1 MSLKLQWILSTEN
14 IKEIPLFHE
23 NIFCVVQTSG
33 STGENKLIRVTN
45 TCIEANASHLR
56 KVFALN
62 SEDVIFWGTS
72 LTFDPSIIELILALR
87 SGACLLIVP
96 YKVYINPKT
105 LYEALF
111 TVGIITFLQVVP
123 SVFLRWS
130 EDQIM
135 RILQNPQLRIL
146 AFGGEH
152 FPKRVL
158 SYERIDQLRIFNLYG
173 ISEVSCWA
181 TLHEITDESHNDE
194 IPIGQTLDATVIELR
209 DEFGVK
215 TSAIGEIFIG
225 SSSRICYVNDESS
238 IEASEIVF
246 RETGDIAEIK
256 NNKMYLVGR
265 KNKVIKR
272 FGHRINLTTIEN
284 KIFQETGLE
293 NVCIWSQKNTKLL
306 TFVLMKNLDLG
317 IKGKILDKLRIKLIN
332 ILPDGCFPDFIE
344 IVTNFP
350 LTCHGKVN
358 ERSLE
363 KLYSISDIAE
373 SYKNTFSLLWCKYVG
388 IPTEN
393 LPELKHYKFID
404 MGGNSITALQLLSE
418 FKETT
423 QYEYPHELVT
433 MIFENSFADCIK
445 YLKGIRL
452 VKKKSV
458 AETLEEY
465 ATKKR
470 KINKGSLEISWS
482 YDLKACV
489 DGSPL
494 VFEKKNKIYVAVGS
508 FSHRFVVFQGDG
520 EVVYEV
526 ILPDSIES
534 TPSLSPCGNFIF
546 IGCSNGIMYCIDFVN
561 KNIVWEFSSTSKIKS
576 SACFCKK
583 RSAVIFGSYDN
594 AIYCVS
600 IKEGLKLWNTSLD
613 GSVSANPIYSE
624 AKQNV
629 YAATTK
635 ATCFCLTEDACVDG
649 SPLVFEEKNKIY
661 VAVGS
666 FSHRFVVF
674 QGDGEVVY
682 EVILPDSI
690 ESTPSLSPCGNFIFI
705 GCSNGRMYCIDFIKK
720 NIVWEFSSTSKI
732 KSSACFCKKRSAVIF
747 GSYDN
752 AIYCVSIKEGLK
764 LWNTSLDGSVSAN
777 PIYSEAK
784 KNVYAATTKATC
796 FCLTEDGEIV
806 WEKSCSGPIFGTPC
820 LISSDENIILP
831 TVQGV
836 LHCLQTKNGELLW
849 KYQADGHIFS
859 SLVSHENQIL
869 FGCFDKCV
877 NVLNISN
884 SKCVLVKKIMVTS
897 EISSTP
903 FLCKVNGKYIV
914 VTACNSGVISVI
926 DFDTFE
932 LISSIQLPGEVF
944 SSPFVSNDK
953 IYVGCRDN
961 NFYCLQVNK

>member
-1 MSLKLQWILSTEN
+1 MLTYQQMINVSETIKTMLIKSLNDENICLGLLMEHNIYIPSIILSLQKLKYTFMFLTSKSLAKNMSLKLQWILSTEN

-23 NIFCVVQTSG
+23 VNRVTLKNKILILWKYSDSFSTNLNFQNIFCVVQTSG

-635 ATCFCLTEDACVDG
+635 ATCFCLTED
-649 SPLVFEEKNKIY
+649 
-661 VAVGS
+661 
-666 FSHRFVVF
+666 
-674 QGDGEVVY
+674 
-682 EVILPDSI
+682 
-690 ESTPSLSPCGNFIFI
+690 
-705 GCSNGRMYCIDFIKK
+705 
-720 NIVWEFSSTSKI
+720 
-732 KSSACFCKKRSAVIF
+732 
-747 GSYDN
+747 
-752 AIYCVSIKEGLK
+752 
-764 LWNTSLDGSVSAN
+764 
-777 PIYSEAK
+777 
-784 KNVYAATTKATC
+784 
-796 FCLTEDGEIV
+796 GEIV